1 MNLANSNGCGGAFDS
16 CVTALDVGPNLG
28 AAISFN
34 GVATLSETLGFAL
47 AFKNTNSGTPSA
59 QQSAAP
65 AFAPFCD
72 AQGNCATWSINS
84 ASGEVSYEI
93 AAVPLPAAAWFMGAG
108 LLGMF
113 GLGRRKAV
121 RA

>member
-1 MNLANSNGCGGAFDS
+1 MNLANSNGCGSAADS
-16 CVTALDVGPNLG
+16 CVTTLDVGSSLNTG
-28 AAISFN
+28 VTFN
-34 GVATLSETLGFAL
+34 GVATLSETLGFTL
-47 AFKNTNSGTPSA
+47 AFKNTNSGAPAA
-59 QQSAAP
+59 QAGSAP